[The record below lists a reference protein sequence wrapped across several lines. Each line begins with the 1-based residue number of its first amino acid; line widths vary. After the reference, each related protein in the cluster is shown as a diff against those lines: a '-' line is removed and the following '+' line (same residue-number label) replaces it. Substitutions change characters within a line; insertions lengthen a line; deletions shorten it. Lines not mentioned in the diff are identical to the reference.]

1 MSAPPATTVSAA
13 ATLPAVPLARSRA
26 GKVTFKDVV
35 VRLGNASE
43 RRLVLDRISLDVPGG
58 QFVCVLGPS
67 GCGKSTLLNVLAGFV
82 TPTGGR
88 AGVDG
93 DPIAGPGADRGVVF
107 QNPTLFPWKTVLA
120 NVSLGP
126 LLAGTG
132 AAEAERIGRTLLA
145 RIGLSPRAESFP
157 SQLSGGMQ
165 QRVGIARALANNPRV
180 LLMDEPFGAL
190 DAQTRSMMQR
200 VLLDVWAEFG
210 VTVIFVT
217 HEIDEAVVLADRIL
231 VMSACPGRIIDD
243 IPVSIGRPRAEDV
256 MFLPEFNEIKR
267 RCFEHIRRESTNAFA
282 LPQPA

>member
-13 ATLPAVPLARSRA
+13 ATLPAVPPVRSRA
-26 GKVTFKDVV
+26 GNVTFKDVV

-200 VLLDVWAEFG
+200 VLLDVWGEFG

>member
-13 ATLPAVPLARSRA
+13 ATLPAVPPARSRA
-26 GKVTFKDVV
+26 GNVTFKDVV

-200 VLLDVWAEFG
+200 VLLDVWGEFG

>member
-1 MSAPPATTVSAA
+1 
-13 ATLPAVPLARSRA
+13 
-26 GKVTFKDVV
+26 
-35 VRLGNASE
+35 
-43 RRLVLDRISLDVPGG
+43 
-58 QFVCVLGPS
+58 
-67 GCGKSTLLNVLAGFV
+67 
-82 TPTGGR
+82 
-88 AGVDG
+88 
-93 DPIAGPGADRGVVF
+93 
-107 QNPTLFPWKTVLA
+107 
-120 NVSLGP
+120 
-126 LLAGTG
+126 
-132 AAEAERIGRTLLA
+132 
-145 RIGLSPRAESFP
+145 
-157 SQLSGGMQ
+157 MQ

-200 VLLDVWAEFG
+200 VLLDVWGEFG

-231 VMSACPGRIIDD
+231 VMSASPGRIIDD

>member
-13 ATLPAVPLARSRA
+13 ATLPAVPPARSRA
-26 GKVTFKDVV
+26 GNVTFKDVV

-200 VLLDVWAEFG
+200 VLLDVWGEFG

-231 VMSACPGRIIDD
+231 VMSASPGRIIDD